1 MKVNVR
7 AINRFFNIIVGALAM
22 FAVFL
27 TSAFITMRLFI
38 HGREVK
44 VPILIGQ
51 NLANASDQA
60 RNLGLRILLED
71 RFYSNNAAAGSV
83 LGQSPTAGTTVRRQ
97 SVVRVTES
105 LGAQQVA
112 VPDLIGESERTAS
125 INLRRVQLEVGTIAY
140 IQAPGA
146 PGTVIAQTPEA
157 NASGIER
164 PSVSLLLSQPQS
176 SGPDANPAQGQ
187 DGTPTAAPAV
197 SQTAPEPA
205 FVMPSLVGLPLMSAA
220 ARASAA
226 GLRIAS
232 AEEIKPTTQ
241 STTTPAT
248 NTTSDTPPA
257 TAAPTMSAPAAP
269 ATPVAGIS
277 TATVVAQTPPA
288 GYRVTKGDAVHLSIA
303 Y

>member
-1 MKVNVR
+1 MKVRVR

-60 RNLGLRILLED
+60 RSLGLRILLED
-71 RFYSNNAAAGSV
+71 RFYSNNAAPGVV
-83 LGQSPTAGTTVRRQ
+83 LGQSPAAGTTVRRQ
-97 SVVRVTES
+97 STVRVTES

-112 VPDLIGESERTAS
+112 VPDLLGESERTAS

-140 IQAPGA
+140 APAPGD
-146 PGTVIAQTPEA
+146 PGTIIAQTPEA
-157 NASGIER
+157 NASGIDR
-164 PSVSLLLSQPQS
+164 PRVSLLVSQPQNS
-176 SGPDANPAQGQ
+176 AVNA
-187 DGTPTAAPAV
+187 TAAAGQNV
-197 SQTAPEPA
+197 TQGTSYATNQGTA
-205 FVMPSLVGLPLMSAA
+205 FVMPSLVGLPLMAAA

-226 GLRIAS
+226 GLRIVS
-232 AEEIKPTTQ
+232 AEEIKPAAP
-241 STTTPAT
+241 STTAPAAT
-248 NTTSDTPPA
+248 
-257 TAAPTMSAPAAP
+257 TAAPSAPASTPASSPAAAAPAAP
-269 ATPVAGIS
+269 VAGSS
-277 TATVVAQTPPA
+277 TATVVAQTPPS